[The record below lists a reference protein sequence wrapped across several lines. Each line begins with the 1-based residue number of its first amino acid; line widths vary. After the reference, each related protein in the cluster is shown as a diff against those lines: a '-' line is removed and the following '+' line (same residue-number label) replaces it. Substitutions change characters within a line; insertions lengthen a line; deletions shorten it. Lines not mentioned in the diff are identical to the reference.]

1 MKQIHH
7 SPEFGVGD
15 ANANCSPDFQKLPL
29 QNSSKHAIS
38 AKKNFRGEGTYRPLF
53 QWTPLLVSNQAFWI
67 GVCDRQ
73 NSTQN
78 YAYE

>member
-1 MKQIHH
+1 MKQIYH
-7 SPEFGVGD
+7 SPEFGVWD
-15 ANANCSPDFQKLPL
+15 ANANCSPVFWKLPL

-38 AKKNFRGEGTYRPLF
+38 AKKKFGGEGTYRPLI

-67 GVCDRQ
+67 CVCELQ
-73 NSTQN
+73 KSSQN